1 MNQFD
6 TLVVVLGFCV
16 LVGWVVAFFPVS
28 LSPFKSRS
36 AMVHLGSAIGIL
48 LFNLLPVF
56 SEEVLVNKS
65 GEEIS
70 AFALFLATLLPA
82 FLFLSF
88 AVRAER
94 AERK

>member
-6 TLVVVLGFCV
+6 ALVVVLGVCV
-16 LVGWVVAFFPVS
+16 LAGLVVAFFPAS

-36 AMVHLGSAIGIL
+36 AMVHFGSAIGIL
-48 LFNLLPVF
+48 FFNLLPVF
-56 SEEVLVNKS
+56 LDGVLVNKL

-70 AFALFLATLLPA
+70 FVALLLATLIPA
-82 FLFLSF
+82 SLFFIL